1 MQAGKL
7 NKRVTFQEPLH
18 TDTAS
23 GGQAESWGND
33 LTVWGGFRPDRASE
47 KEGGGR
53 LEATVTGLLRVRG
66 SNETLSIN
74 EDWRVL
80 IDGEI
85 YSIGGIINPDQRG
98 RELHMTVTRGELV

>member
-18 TDTAS
+18 RDTAS
-23 GGQAESWGND
+23 GGQEEEWGND
-33 LTVWGGFRPDRASE
+33 LTVWGGFRPDRANE

-53 LEATVTGLLRVRG
+53 FEATVTGVLRVRG
-66 SNETLSIN
+66 SIKTKAVG

-80 IDGEI
+80 IDDEI

-98 RELHMTVTRGELV
+98 RELQMTVTRGELV

>member
-7 NKRVTFQEPLH
+7 NKRVTFQAPMH

-23 GGQAESWGND
+23 GGQTELWGND
-33 LTVWGGFRPDRASE
+33 LTVWGGFRPDRAGE
-47 KEGGGR
+47 KDGGGR
-53 LEATVTGLLRVRG
+53 FEASVTGVLRVRG
-66 SNETLSIN
+66 SSATMAIG

-80 IDGEI
+80 IDGQI

-98 RELHMTVTRGELV
+98 RELQITVTRGELI